1 MIPLHLEKYTAQ
13 DFDDYYA
20 LVRDEA
26 VMKYITGEALS
37 KEDAQARFAKSI
49 RQNDAH
55 AIFVSYKIFIDNTY
69 IGFGMVILDEVNNE
83 AEIGYMLFP
92 RFFKKGYG
100 QQIANTL
107 VALARKTTIPTVT
120 AMIDPENDA
129 SRKIL
134 TRAGFVSVEA
144 GIVDGIPTELFK
156 QSLLP

>member
-26 VMKYITGEALS
+26 VMKYITGEVLS

-55 AIFVSYKIFIDNTY
+55 TIFGSYKIFIDNTY

-107 VALARKTTIPTVT
+107 VALACKTTIPTVT

>member
-1 MIPLHLEKYTAQ
+1 MHLEKYTAH

-26 VMKYITGEALS
+26 VMTYITGEALS
-37 KEDAQARFAKSI
+37 KEEAQARFAKSI
-49 RQNDAH
+49 RQNEEH
-55 AIFVSYKIFIDNTY
+55 AIFGSYKIFIDDIY
-69 IGFGMVILDEVNNE
+69 IGFGMVLLDADNDE

-107 VALARKTTIPTVT
+107 VALARKTTIPTVM
-120 AMIDPENDA
+120 AMIDPDNDA

-134 TRAGFVSVEA
+134 TRAGFVSVKA
-144 GIVDGIPTELFK
+144 GIIDGIPTEIFK
-156 QSLLP
+156 QSLLQ